1 MALPI
6 AKPQMAGIDQITQRR
21 NGSLFCPCGVTFDC
35 VGCAAFSKLR
45 PSSLATLSSTAAV
58 VVAVG
63 VSASSSWKCAKLRP
77 LENMEFESKVAPASM
92 LGRENARTF
101 HREPRQRS
109 RNPRFAFGLHPPTP
123 PLDAPC
129 VGFGH
134 LVHPWV
140 GQISLKKGCMWGP
153 THFTFTVVLL
163 RPLPPASLNRTG

>member
-1 MALPI
+1 VRCIRRLMALPI

-134 LVHPWV
+134 WCTPGWDRLVVKRDACGDRH
-140 GQISLKKGCMWGP
+140 ISLSQWFC
-153 THFTFTVVLL
+153 
-163 RPLPPASLNRTG
+163 

>member
-123 PLDAPC
+123 PLDAPLRW
-129 VGFGH
+129 VWS